1 MAYLSRL
8 RLTNFRNLTGL
19 DLELSPGVSVY
30 FGPNAQGKTTLL
42 EAVYLLS
49 IARSF
54 RAENERELVNFEAAR
69 AGEQALVDGTV
80 EGKDERLRVI
90 VGYQTLSNAA
100 AAGNGMDYSVRKE
113 IRVNRLRRTAADLV
127 GAINAVLFSALDIE
141 LVMGA
146 PAGRRRFLDIL
157 ISQADNRYLRS
168 LQRFNKVLQQR
179 NQLLRLLRDGRA
191 EAGELAFWDDQLIL
205 EGSWVTWRR
214 HEIMGEVAAACLRH
228 HESLGGEHER
238 LALEYRPSVPPA
250 ASLEEMEDSF
260 RQALTAAAPRE
271 KAQAL
276 TAVGPHRDD
285 FDLSINGTDMGAFAS
300 RGQAR
305 TLALSLR
312 LAEAEVLAAVRFEGP
327 IVLLDDALSEIDRS
341 RRHRVLE
348 KASQYQQVL
357 ITTTD
362 LDQVSGYFGAKAAY
376 HQVDGGT
383 VTPYDLESHGANGLE
398 IPAFAAEDAR
408 E

>member
-80 EGKDERLRVI
+80 EGAEERLRVI
-90 VGYQTLSNAA
+90 IGYQTLSNAA
-100 AAGNGMDYSVRKE
+100 AASNGMDYSVRKE
-113 IRVNRLRRTAADLV
+113 VRVNRLRRTAADLV
-127 GAINAVLFSALDIE
+127 GTINAVLFSALDIE

-157 ISQADNRYLRS
+157 ISQADNRYLRC

-191 EAGELAFWDDQLIL
+191 EAGELAFWDDQLVL
-205 EGSWVTWRR
+205 EGSWLTWRR
-214 HEIMGEVAAACLRH
+214 HEIMGDIAAACLRH
-228 HESLGGEHER
+228 HESLGGKDER
-238 LALEYRPSVPPA
+238 LALEYRPSVP
-250 ASLEEMEDSF
+250 
-260 RQALTAAAPRE
+260 
-271 KAQAL
+271 
-276 TAVGPHRDD
+276 
-285 FDLSINGTDMGAFAS
+285 
-300 RGQAR
+300 
-305 TLALSLR
+305 
-312 LAEAEVLAAVRFEGP
+312 LAA
-327 IVLLDDALSEIDRS
+327 
-341 RRHRVLE
+341 
-348 KASQYQQVL
+348 
-357 ITTTD
+357 
-362 LDQVSGYFGAKAAY
+362 
-376 HQVDGGT
+376 
-383 VTPYDLESHGANGLE
+383 GLE
-398 IPAFAAEDAR
+398 RWKTLSGRPWR
-408 E
+408 RPRPGRRPRR